1 MNANSTR
8 SAVYTLV
15 CLWFFWGV
23 TSASNGI
30 LIPLFKKEF
39 DLSQQQSQ
47 YIDLVFYAAYFVGSI
62 LYFLISKSIGSDIL
76 NRIGYKNGIIYGFL
90 ISALGTLLFLPAAQY
105 HSYALLLGAL
115 FVVGLGFSI
124 QQTTAQP
131 YMIALGDPATGE
143 QRINLGGS
151 AGNLGTT
158 IGPILLSFFIFGS
171 VKTAAPIGAGLDAV
185 KVPYLILGLLFL
197 AMAAFFRWA
206 NLPQFTNEEELE
218 IGTGALKFP
227 QLRLGMAAIFVY
239 VGTEVSIG
247 SNLGEYLRVRE
258 NLGTEAIAPY
268 ISLFWG
274 SSMMGRW
281 AMAARNVEAKTNP
294 KILSTLLVPFLA
306 FGLVLGINYL
316 YGSAIKPLLA
326 YSICILG
333 LLLALFIGRGLA
345 IRTLLIFALCGAAS
359 MAIGVWG
366 SGKLALYALIAGGL
380 FCSVLWPIVF
390 SLGLR
395 GLGNYTNQ
403 GSAWLV
409 MMILGGALIPVL
421 QGRISDQWNIQS
433 SFIVPLLGFLFLA
446 FFAWQV
452 KKVLHRQGVVQE

>member
-1 MNANSTR
+1 MKSASAR

-39 DLSQQQSQ
+39 GLSQQESQ

-62 LYFLISKSIGSDIL
+62 LYFLISKSIGGDIL
-76 NRIGYKNGIIYGFL
+76 NRIGYKNGIVYGFL
-90 ISALGTLLFLPAAQY
+90 ISALGTLLFLPAAQF

-158 IGPILLSFFIFGS
+158 IGPVLLSVFIFGS
-171 VKTAAPIGAGLDAV
+171 VKTAAPISASLDLV

-197 AMAAFFRWA
+197 GMAAFFRWA
-206 NLPQFTNEEELE
+206 NLPQFTNEEKLE

-281 AMAARNVEAKTNP
+281 AMAAKNVQNNPVAKN
-294 KILSTLLVPFLA
+294 ILTVLLPFVS
-306 FGLVLGINYL
+306 FGLVLGINFL
-316 YGSAIKPLLA
+316 YGSPIQPLLA
-326 YSICILG
+326 YAVCILG
-333 LLLALFIGRGLA
+333 MLLALFLGRGLP
-345 IRTLLIFALCGAAS
+345 IRTLLIFALCGAVS
-359 MAIGVWG
+359 MAVGVWG
-366 SGKLALYALIAGGL
+366 SGRLALYALIAGGL
-380 FCSVLWPIVF
+380 FCSVLWPIIF
-390 SLGLR
+390 SLGLL
-395 GLGNYTNQ
+395 GLGSYTNQ

-421 QGRISDQWNIQS
+421 QGRISDQSNIQF
-433 SFIVPLLGFLFLA
+433 SFMVPLLGFLFLA

-452 KKVLHRQGVVQE
+452 KKVLLGQGVAQN